1 MLNTSLA
8 EAVQEKVP
16 IATGKQKLH
25 GEQSEG
31 HCPTEPFSCPR
42 SKDKA
47 EMLMYVCVF
56 TSAHVW
62 TETRAGRKTARLNG
76 WYFTSRV
83 TPGLK
88 SVPKP
93 ESSERDGDS
102 RRFSHLMKVPSGDLG
117 VF

>member
-16 IATGKQKLH
+16 IATGKQRLS

-31 HCPTEPFSCPR
+31 RCPTEPFSCPR
-42 SKDKA
+42 SKDKK
-47 EMLMYVCVF
+47 MLMYVCVF

-62 TETRAGRKTARLNG
+62 TETRAGRQMARLNG
-76 WYFTSRV
+76 WCFTSGV
-83 TPGLK
+83 MPGLK
-88 SVPKP
+88 PVPKP
-93 ESSERDGDS
+93 EGSERDGDS
-102 RRFSHLMKVPSGDLG
+102 RRFLHLTKVPSEDFG